1 MICSFM
7 CMNGNHSELM
17 LTKQLVLLRPSSP
30 PTSGNSDHYEVK
42 LLRKFYA
49 EFLQIKSDL
58 ESIQSDDDKK
68 YEKDDVE
75 FLGYSYDP
83 TNVKQEEVEFIGYV
97 INEGKCTLHYA
108 FWL

>member
-1 MICSFM
+1 MAQVPCNFLPPTLMICVIFLGTINLCKLGVCVHGYPKASPADKD
-7 CMNGNHSELM
+7 EL
-17 LTKQLVLLRPSSP
+17 
-30 PTSGNSDHYEVK
+30 N
-42 LLRKFYA
+42 
-49 EFLQIKSDL
+49 SDL

-68 YEKDDVE
+68 YEEDDVE

-83 TNVKQEEVEFIGYV
+83 TNVKQEEVEFVGHV